1 MIKENLSLRRIRKI
15 SSKHVIEGFKHKI
28 GGHCE
33 STTMRDLIVHA
44 GIDITEEMVFGLDST
59 FGFTFFDN
67 SQGDNSVDMFNMGV
81 PFFIGGKQGSIVKDS
96 MACSI
101 LGLNIT
107 FETFSSS
114 GVAWESSK
122 KRISQ
127 NIPLGLQVDMGC
139 LSYFDWEEEMHF
151 GGHSISLIGFDE
163 EKNQAYICD
172 NGFDDVQT
180 VSFDELKIARS
191 SKFGNRFLN
200 PKNKQFH
207 ILKRADGKKPPFPK
221 AAKLALQQVARQ
233 VISPSMNHHGIP
245 ALELFTRSIPTWQ
258 DTLKGT
264 MKSPYTSK
272 MVPKASFTFE
282 MIYGLIEEMGTGG
295 AIFRNIYSNF
305 LKELL
310 QHPELNEG
318 IHAWKEEELFYLE
331 DAHENLSKS
340 AKLWNMFSGQ
350 IKQVLDKNKEDCLD
364 QIDLKE
370 LEEIL
375 TDIILSEESCFTS
388 LLQIKL

>member
-1 MIKENLSLRRIRKI
+1 MNSRHIVDN
-15 SSKHVIEGFKHKI
+15 FKHKI
-28 GGHCE
+28 GSHCE
-33 STTMRDLIVHA
+33 STTMKDLIVYA
-44 GIDITEEMVFGLDST
+44 GLDINEEMVFGLDST

-67 SQGDNSVDMFNMGV
+67 TQEENIEGDSFMGI
-81 PFFIGGKQGSIVKDS
+81 PLFIGGKQGSIIDDS
-96 MACSI
+96 LACRI

-107 FETFSSS
+107 IETFSTPET
-114 GVAWESSK
+114 AWNSTK
-122 KRISQ
+122 KLLNQ
-127 NIPLGLQVDMGC
+127 DIPLGLQVDMGC
-139 LSYFDWEEEMHF
+139 LSYFNWEEEMHF
-151 GGHSISLIGFDE
+151 GGHFISLIGYDE
-163 EKNQAYICD
+163 EKNQVYMCD
-172 NGFDDVQT
+172 NGFNDVQT
-180 VSFDELKIARS
+180 ASLDELKKARS
-191 SKFGNRFLN
+191 SKFGGRFLH

-207 ILKRADGKKPPFPK
+207 ILKRGDGKRPPFPK
-221 AAKLALQQVARQ
+221 AVKLALQQVARQ
-233 VISPSMNHHGIP
+233 VISPSMNYHGVP

-272 MVPKASFTFE
+272 IVPKASFTFE

-295 AIFRNIYSNF
+295 AIFRNLYSNF

-310 QHPELNEG
+310 HHPELNEG

-331 DAHENLSKS
+331 DAYENLAKS

-350 IKQVLDKNKEDCLD
+350 IKQVLDNNKEDCFD

-375 TDIILSEESCFTS
+375 TDIILLEESCFTS
-388 LLQIKL
+388 LLKIKL